1 MIKPIFGV
9 LAVSAAL
16 TLSLAGCSGEEKGTS
31 STGRISPFV
40 SLQPE
45 ALTSTVSRAG
55 SEPNIA
61 ASDLS
66 LKLVSE
72 DGSINRTFS
81 SVNDFPT
88 DEKFKVG
95 RYTLSAYYG
104 ENGVEGFEK
113 PYFYDEQTF
122 SVKSDETA
130 SVDLTAVLANSMVT
144 VDRKSVV

>member
-1 MIKPIFGV
+1 MIKPIFSV

-31 STGRISPFV
+31 STGSISPFV

-45 ALTSTVSRAG
+45 ALTSTVNRAG

-61 ASDLS
+61 ASDPS

-88 DEKFKVG
+88 DEKIQSRSLYLCLHTMGKTALKALKSPISTTS
-95 RYTLSAYYG
+95 RHSLS
-104 ENGVEGFEK
+104 NRMK
-113 PYFYDEQTF
+113 PP
-122 SVKSDETA
+122 
-130 SVDLTAVLANSMVT
+130 L
-144 VDRKSVV
+144 

>member
-45 ALTSTVSRAG
+45 ALTSSVSRAG

-104 ENGVEGFEK
+104 SSERQRDARGGEGVLRDPVLKRRTGC
-113 PYFYDEQTF
+113 
-122 SVKSDETA
+122 KS
-130 SVDLTAVLANSMVT
+130 LF
-144 VDRKSVV
+144 